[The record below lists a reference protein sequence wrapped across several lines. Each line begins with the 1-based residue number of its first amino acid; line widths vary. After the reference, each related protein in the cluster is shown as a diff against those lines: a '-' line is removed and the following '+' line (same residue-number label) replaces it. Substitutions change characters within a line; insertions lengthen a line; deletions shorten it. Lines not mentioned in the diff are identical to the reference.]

1 MKLLKNNI
9 IIMNRLIILLLSFVV
24 ISIMSCEKEIQ
35 CLNCNSHELDTFE
48 GDLNNFYDTLIIC
61 ENSQLWEEIIWYD
74 ECNGCV
80 FPDNSGGTG
89 SLIDLDEYIVGLRTI
104 ENHDV
109 DNDGILNEYDDDID
123 GDGILN
129 YLDITQY
136 GDKNNNIL
144 ELVICTHN

>member
-1 MKLLKNNI
+1 M
-9 IIMNRLIILLLSFVV
+9 
-24 ISIMSCEKEIQ
+24 
-35 CLNCNSHELDTFE
+35 
-48 GDLNNFYDTLIIC
+48 
-61 ENSQLWEEIIWYD
+61 
-74 ECNGCV
+74 